1 MQEIIQKILRNEI
14 MYYVVVPVSL
24 PILGWI
30 KNWHDIKVKN
40 RTMGYWKIK
49 YRRSE
54 SFYDIALKTYICM
67 MINIFVVGVIKALS
81 SFWLEKRLTYIICG
95 FICSIVNSVIVICV
109 VKKPKT
115 KIELYTDGRIKQFLL
130 FMLDFIFSIGFWT
143 TSSGKYQ
150 YIISL
155 TFGMSLFFWALL
167 LVKYMDM
174 VYILDKSWAD
184 IYVNGAETVK
194 CVYAGSIRKNGNW
207 IYVDR
212 YIEDYYEEIRIKES
226 EIVRIDYYGEPII
239 DVRKLSLRRN

>member
-1 MQEIIQKILRNEI
+1 M
-14 MYYVVVPVSL
+14 
-24 PILGWI
+24 
-30 KNWHDIKVKN
+30 
-40 RTMGYWKIK
+40 
-49 YRRSE
+49 
-54 SFYDIALKTYICM
+54 
-67 MINIFVVGVIKALS
+67 GVIKTLA

-115 KIELYTDGRIKQFLL
+115 KIELYTDGRIKQLLL
-130 FMLDFIFSIGFWT
+130 FMLDLIFSIGFWT
-143 TSSGKYQ
+143 SSFGKYQ
-150 YIISL
+150 YIVSL

-167 LVKYMDM
+167 LVKCMDM
-174 VYILDKSWAD
+174 VYILDKSCAD

-194 CVYAGSIRKNGNW
+194 CVYAGNIRKNGNW

-226 EIVRIDYYGEPII
+226 ELVRIDYYGEPLI

>member
-54 SFYDIALKTYICM
+54 SFYDIALKTYIRM
-67 MINIFVVGVIKALS
+67 MINIFVVGVIKTLA

-115 KIELYTDGRIKQFLL
+115 KIELYTDGRIKQLLL
-130 FMLDFIFSIGFWT
+130 FMLDLIFSIGFWT
-143 TSSGKYQ
+143 SSFGKYQ
-150 YIISL
+150 YIVSL
-155 TFGMSLFFWALL
+155 TFGMSLFFLALL
-167 LVKYMDM
+167 LVKCMDM
-174 VYILDKSWAD
+174 VYILDKSCAD

-226 EIVRIDYYGEPII
+226 EIVRIDYYGEPLI